1 MLLLFCTFAIKR
13 RGLKILKLHF
23 NNIHS
28 LKGWHTIDFAAPP
41 LSVAGLFAITGPT
54 GAGKSTILDVITLA
68 LFNRMPRFDAKISSS
83 EIEKA
88 GSVMTHFTD
97 TASAEVEYEAGNQRY
112 RSTWSIS
119 RNRNGNLKDYEM
131 TVAKLPENEFQT
143 DKKSEVPAFNESVI
157 GLNYDQFV
165 RSILL
170 SQGEFA
176 RFLKSDD
183 KERASL
189 LEKITGTV
197 IYRKLGIAAY
207 AKSQESKLGL
217 EQKKQQIESIPV
229 LTADEV
235 RERTLGIRSSKQR
248 MVEISGQLTEKIRLS
263 VLLENREKLSR
274 QIIAAEEQMT
284 RLTKKLGE
292 FEPEKQ
298 RLKKHQALDAYR
310 GDLALYQNDTVRY
323 RDILDEISEAKTK
336 IIQLESGLGD
346 SMKAMSAL
354 TGTEI
359 GEENFLS
366 EMKKFE
372 NEVNILDSQIRQLRE
387 HGQKVQQK
395 YTDFLDSSKENPV
408 IQNIKGLPFHSQLE
422 FALGKQAALRSKYPN
437 PRTQTEIW
445 TLMESLR
452 EKHETLRKLA
462 TEAAQRE
469 ENLALVAD
477 IKVRQHKLLED
488 LDSMQQMKANSS
500 EELAACDKNV
510 AQLRIEKE
518 NKLAV
523 AGMEE
528 HRSRL
533 TAGSPCPLCGSTD
546 HPYTEGHLLFDL
558 GKAELEL
565 REAIKKQDLQKDI
578 LAKITES
585 LASANAQKESL
596 NHQLN
601 EHQKTISRIEQAWQ
615 AGGSGMPDH
624 KAVLLQSES
633 IREEVKTL
641 TVEYEDAVTS
651 GLLDQCVLILSE
663 LTSLASEKSVAEK
676 QRMDKYTG
684 QDVSADA
691 NKIQNDYISARDLLK
706 EYRAI
711 LHSKE
716 LDATAIKTSVES
728 AGNRIA
734 APLKAL
740 GYGDIS
746 GALSDVLNDEEYKQL
761 TKTRE
766 QLSTEQTQITTTLGN
781 LRSELE
787 KLQIPP
793 DNATTLSALK
803 DDIKQLENERDTL
816 NKSLG
821 ALNTQL
827 QKDKEM
833 HVWKDREKKQLEEM
847 TREATWWMHLGNLI
861 GDATGN
867 KYAKYAQNLSLRHLI
882 QLANRRL
889 RELNDRYIL
898 DVTDIEADLTII
910 DLYQGKTKRSVKTLS
925 GGETFV
931 VSLALALSL
940 SDMASE
946 NVKLESLFIDEGF
959 GTLDAEMLETAIET
973 LEKLQSESGR
983 TIGIISHVESLK
995 ERINTQIR
1003 VQKNGQGYSTL
1014 EIV

>member
-1 MLLLFCTFAIKR
+1 
-13 RGLKILKLHF
+13 
-23 NNIHS
+23 
-28 LKGWHTIDFAAPP
+28 
-41 LSVAGLFAITGPT
+41 
-54 GAGKSTILDVITLA
+54 
-68 LFNRMPRFDAKISSS
+68 
-83 EIEKA
+83 
-88 GSVMTHFTD
+88 
-97 TASAEVEYEAGNQRY
+97 
-112 RSTWSIS
+112 
-119 RNRNGNLKDYEM
+119 
-131 TVAKLPENEFQT
+131 
-143 DKKSEVPAFNESVI
+143 
-157 GLNYDQFV
+157 
-165 RSILL
+165 
-170 SQGEFA
+170 
-176 RFLKSDD
+176 
-183 KERASL
+183 
-189 LEKITGTV
+189 
-197 IYRKLGIAAY
+197 
-207 AKSQESKLGL
+207 
-217 EQKKQQIESIPV
+217 
-229 LTADEV
+229 
-235 RERTLGIRSSKQR
+235 
-248 MVEISGQLTEKIRLS
+248 
-263 VLLENREKLSR
+263 
-274 QIIAAEEQMT
+274 
-284 RLTKKLGE
+284 
-292 FEPEKQ
+292 
-298 RLKKHQALDAYR
+298 
-310 GDLALYQNDTVRY
+310 
-323 RDILDEISEAKTK
+323 
-336 IIQLESGLGD
+336 
-346 SMKAMSAL
+346 
-354 TGTEI
+354 
-359 GEENFLS
+359 
-366 EMKKFE
+366 
-372 NEVNILDSQIRQLRE
+372 
-387 HGQKVQQK
+387 
-395 YTDFLDSSKENPV
+395 
-408 IQNIKGLPFHSQLE
+408 
-422 FALGKQAALRSKYPN
+422 
-437 PRTQTEIW
+437 
-445 TLMESLR
+445 
-452 EKHETLRKLA
+452 
-462 TEAAQRE
+462 
-469 ENLALVAD
+469 
-477 IKVRQHKLLED
+477 
-488 LDSMQQMKANSS
+488 
-500 EELAACDKNV
+500 
-510 AQLRIEKE
+510 
-518 NKLAV
+518 
-523 AGMEE
+523 
-528 HRSRL
+528 
-533 TAGSPCPLCGSTD
+533 
-546 HPYTEGHLLFDL
+546 
-558 GKAELEL
+558 
-565 REAIKKQDLQKDI
+565 
-578 LAKITES
+578 
-585 LASANAQKESL
+585 
-596 NHQLN
+596 
-601 EHQKTISRIEQAWQ
+601 
-615 AGGSGMPDH
+615 MPDH